1 MQPSWSITQV
11 GLLWIPAAI
20 VMSSGMCLYIIWKN
34 DNCSAGAIP
43 DDPVGESED
52 IILGGRIKRMLL
64 RG

>member
-1 MQPSWSITQV
+1 
-11 GLLWIPAAI
+11 
-20 VMSSGMCLYIIWKN
+20 MSSGMCLYIIWKN